1 MYRTAPRKQN
11 EPTSKIVILTSLR
24 FLPAYLSGSP
34 RWYQIHTSYS
44 CSTLSLLP
52 HILPRLSF
60 LVQTAGIYQFP
71 SPYLEI
77 IHCYNNNTSG
87 ILSFEIPIRNVSDNF
102 LHRNFIDY
110 HHCEL
115 DLQMEESQVQWSPP
129 TWFNGLATPWGDSSV
144 LCSQH
149 IFWCSSFCPGQDEEV
164 IL

>member
-87 ILSFEIPIRNVSDNF
+87 IFCLLKFPSEMFPITFYIGILLIITIANWIYKWRNPQCNGVLPPGSMGWPLLGETLQFFAPNTSSD
-102 LHRNFIDY
+102 
-110 HHCEL
+110 
-115 DLQMEESQVQWSPP
+115 VPP
-129 TWFNGLATPWGDSSV
+129 FVRDRMKR
-144 LCSQH
+144 
-149 IFWCSSFCPGQDEEV
+149 
-164 IL
+164 